1 MTEKIHAQFS
11 NVRSL
16 SQSWLSME
24 LTPLYPQPSGRNS
37 ECSTASTSAG
47 SSITFVLG
55 STSNLLALRICIKT
69 EREPQP
75 PSRSRIQLPETLSF
89 TCIIYFFLYTHCA
102 IVLCF
107 PSFECTL
114 GCDRASA
121 HFRERVSHHNHPIYQ
136 RNALNGAHRL
146 EVSIDKHYPPSPFP
160 VKETLPLHP
169 TASFSTSNFTKI
181 AKRTS
186 LLTGI
191 LRNDHMER

>member
-24 LTPLYPQPSGRNS
+24 STPLYPQPSERNS

-47 SSITFVLG
+47 SSITFVPG

-69 EREPQP
+69 EPQP

-89 TCIIYFFLYTHCA
+89 TCIIYFFLYTHRT

-114 GCDRASA
+114 GCDRTSA
-121 HFRERVSHHNHPIYQ
+121 HFRERVSHHNHLIYQ

-146 EVSIDKHYPPSPFP
+146 GVSIDKHCPPLPVSSERGTSPSS
-160 VKETLPLHP
+160 HCQ
-169 TASFSTSNFTKI
+169 
-181 AKRTS
+181 
-186 LLTGI
+186 LL
-191 LRNDHMER
+191 DQ